1 MLVELADS
9 FTALYHFL
17 WGLWQSPR
25 RWHSGH
31 PVLPVQ
37 EVHLPEKETSAH
49 SSLQLLPARLALK
62 LVETLSKPGHVVPSW
77 LHGTETI
84 PGSWERWP
92 PRIPLPGRAAAFPC
106 WGFTGGPGEPA
117 GFLVAPRAVFFGGSE
132 DSRTE
137 VCHCGAANPCVSAAG
152 GLLACVRLRC
162 SKCEIKRWLKCQE
175 GSLKHPR

>member
-1 MLVELADS
+1 MLVELAES

-77 LHGTETI
+77 LHGTETV
-84 PGSWERWP
+84 PGSWEREVATPRP
-92 PRIPLPGRAAAFPC
+92 PAWEGCCFSTLGIHRRAWGARRFP
-106 WGFTGGPGEPA
+106 
-117 GFLVAPRAVFFGGSE
+117 
-132 DSRTE
+132 
-137 VCHCGAANPCVSAAG
+137 
-152 GLLACVRLRC
+152 RC
-162 SKCEIKRWLKCQE
+162 SPCCVLWRLGGFKDRSVSLWCCESMCQRC
-175 GSLKHPR
+175 GRTPSVRAPTLQQM